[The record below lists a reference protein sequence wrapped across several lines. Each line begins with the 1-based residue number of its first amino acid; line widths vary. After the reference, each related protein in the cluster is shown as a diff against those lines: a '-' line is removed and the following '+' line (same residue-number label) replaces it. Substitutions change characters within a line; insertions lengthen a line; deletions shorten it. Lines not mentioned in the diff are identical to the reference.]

1 MKIVLDTNVLLTCIS
16 PRSKD
21 NWIFLR
27 FLNEDFTL
35 CLTNDILAEYEE
47 IIGRE
52 MGLKAS
58 TDLIQVLSNAPNV
71 ELVTTW
77 FRWGLISLD
86 PDDNKFVD
94 CAIACNATY
103 LISEDRHF
111 NILKDVPFP
120 KVTVLNVNNFKAV
133 FDVD

>member
-1 MKIVLDTNVLLTCIS
+1 
-16 PRSKD
+16 
-21 NWIFLR
+21 
-27 FLNEDFTL
+27 
-35 CLTNDILAEYEE
+35 LAEYEE

-58 TDLIQVLSNAPNV
+58 TDLIQVFSNAPNV

-120 KVTVLNVNNFKAV
+120 KVTVLNVHNFKAV
-133 FDVD
+133 FDVQR